1 MTDDI
6 RQAIHVGG
14 VKLAP
19 PTSDSPDPVGRLERE
34 LERLNG
40 DYAKLYG
47 VVREYIAC
55 EKHPQIRGEAYRD
68 LRGTYDLL
76 SGADA
81 DQGWPACYQRIV
93 KQLDEANKRSDE
105 DAAELTARL
114 AEAEAENKRLR
125 LHNMDLREVA
135 SEHGL
140 VYRDDNDQ
148 LRFSDSGD
156 LVGKE
161 G

>member
-1 MTDDI
+1 MTDPFGLM
-6 RQAIHVGG
+6 QFAECEH
-14 VKLAP
+14 KQL
-19 PTSDSPDPVGRLERE
+19 
-34 LERLNG
+34 
-40 DYAKLYG
+40 K
-47 VVREYIAC
+47 C
-55 EKHPQIRGEAYRD
+55 EKCGARSDILGWSTFTGQNKEMMD
-68 LRGTYDLL
+68 LR
-76 SGADA
+76 
-81 DQGWPACYQRIV
+81 
-93 KQLDEANKRSDE
+93 EANES
-105 DAAELTARL
+105 LTARL